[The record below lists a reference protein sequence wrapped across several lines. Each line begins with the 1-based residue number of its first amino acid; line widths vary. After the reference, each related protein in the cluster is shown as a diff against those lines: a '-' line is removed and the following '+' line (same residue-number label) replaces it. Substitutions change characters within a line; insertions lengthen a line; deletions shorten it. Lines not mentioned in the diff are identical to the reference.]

1 MGECSESHV
10 QMSSDVQ
17 QSCQEAKPA
26 LRRISVLDTTLRD
39 GAQREGISF
48 SVKDKLRIAQKLDEL
63 GVAYIEGGW
72 PGSNP
77 KDVEFFARV
86 RDLELRYAKMAAF
99 GSTRRAGVSVEDDGN
114 LRALLEARTPVAV
127 IVGKSSRMHVTEVL
141 GTSLKENLNMI
152 RDTIAYLKANGLEVL
167 FDAEHFFDGYKLD
180 PDYALESLCAAAEAG
195 ADILVLCDTNGG
207 TLPSEVGRIVSV
219 VHQALPNARLGIHAH
234 DDAGVAVANTLI
246 AVEAGV
252 THIQGTI
259 NGYGERCGNAN
270 LCTLIPNLQLKMG
283 YQALA
288 NGDLR
293 ILTDVAHYIS
303 EVANLRP
310 DDHAP
315 YVGHSAF
322 AHKAGLHV
330 SALLKVADSYQHVDP
345 AQVGNKRRILVS
357 ELAGRSNI
365 AYKVAEL
372 ALDTHL
378 SAEELRR
385 LAQRVKELENQGFQ
399 FEGAEGS
406 FELLVRRAQPGYQ
419 PPFEVLDFLVLV
431 EKRSDRGILAEATVK
446 ARVNGTIMHTAA
458 EGVGPVNALDKAM
471 RKALLPF
478 YPELDKV
485 QLTDYKVR
493 ILDEKAATAA
503 LTRVLIDASNG
514 ERSWTTVGC
523 SVNIIEAS
531 FQALL
536 DSLELP
542 LLRRAS

>member
-152 RDTIAYLKANGLEVL
+152 RDTIAYLKATGLEVL